1 MKTKKIY
8 FLISII
14 IGIIVISLLSYY
26 YTDKKAAIASNPIFD
41 GNRAYVDVV
50 YQVSLGPRYPG
61 SQAHELTIQWIHES
75 LETAGWE
82 VEIQIVVTENIEIQ
96 NIVAKLGNGKPDVI
110 LGAHYDTRIFADNDS
125 EVSKRDEP
133 VLGAN
138 DGASGVA
145 VLLEI
150 ARILPNLPER
160 NVWLVFFD
168 YEDNGGI
175 NGLTWAMGS
184 KVFVDLLDDFPEA
197 VIIVDMVG
205 DKNLD
210 IFIEKNS
217 NQELVNEIWSI
228 ANDLGYDQFI
238 NQPKY
243 QMLDDH
249 TAFLTKGITAIDII
263 DFDYPYWH
271 TTGDTLDKVS
281 PDSLFVVGNT
291 ILQWLITR

>member
-1 MKTKKIY
+1 MKTKKTY
-8 FLISII
+8 LLISLI
-14 IGIIVISLLSYY
+14 IGILIINFLNYYAGNKSKLTSY
-26 YTDKKAAIASNPIFD
+26 PIFD
-41 GNRAYVDVV
+41 KERAYADVV

-61 SQAHELTIQWIHES
+61 SQAHEQTIQWIHES
-75 LETAGWE
+75 LEAAGWE
-82 VEIQIVVTENIEIQ
+82 VEIQTIVTENIEIQ
-96 NIVAKLGNGKPDVI
+96 NIIAKLGNGKPDVI
-110 LGAHYDTRIFADNDS
+110 LGAHYDTRILADNDPEILNRS
-125 EVSKRDEP
+125 EP

-145 VLLEI
+145 VLLELS
-150 ARILPNLPER
+150 RSLQSDSKK

-175 NGLTWAMGS
+175 NGLSWAMGS
-184 KVFVDLLDDFPEA
+184 KAFVDLLDDYPKA
-197 VIIVDMVG
+197 VIIVDMIG

-217 NQELVNEIWSI
+217 NQELVNEIWKI
-228 ANDLGYDQFI
+228 ANDLGYGQFI

-243 QMLDDH
+243 QMIDDH
-249 TAFLTKGITAIDII
+249 VAFLAEGIVAIDII

-271 TTGDTLDKVS
+271 TTEDTLDKIS

-291 ILQWLITR
+291 LLQWLISR